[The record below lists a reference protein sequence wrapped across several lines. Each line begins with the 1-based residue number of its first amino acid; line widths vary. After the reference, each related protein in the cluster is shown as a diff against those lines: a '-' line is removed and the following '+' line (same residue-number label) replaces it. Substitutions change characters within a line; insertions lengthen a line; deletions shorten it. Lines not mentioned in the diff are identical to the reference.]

1 MLSYPLN
8 ERQKF
13 GAPEES
19 RTPKIWL
26 LRPTRIPIPSPGQ
39 INTYMIIPYSKQST
53 VDILYRLFSNEEYKS
68 HSSYC
73 QPAEFILSTIP
84 KINPSKKD
92 EFVLTTYG
100 ANSKS

>member
-1 MLSYPLN
+1 M
-8 ERQKF
+8 F

-39 INTYMIIPYSKQST
+39 INTYMTIPYSQQST
-53 VDILYRLFSNEEYKS
+53 VDILYRLFSNEEYKTR
-68 HSSYC
+68 SSYC
-73 QPAEFILSTIP
+73 QPAEFVLSDIP
-84 KINPSKKD
+84 KINPPKKD

-100 ANSKS
+100 APTKNRT